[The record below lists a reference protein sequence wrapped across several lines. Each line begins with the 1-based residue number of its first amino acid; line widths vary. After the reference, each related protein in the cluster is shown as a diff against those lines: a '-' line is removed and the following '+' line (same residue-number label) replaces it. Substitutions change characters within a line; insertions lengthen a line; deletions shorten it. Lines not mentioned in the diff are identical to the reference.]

1 VLSGNRTGEEEK
13 LKITFVEWLYNRTL
27 WTVIEPSP
35 TALEPSPKRT
45 TMLLPRKDEHV
56 SFKNQLYKVVLVT
69 HSFDAN
75 LQYSAQ
81 IEVEAISPAR

>member
-1 VLSGNRTGEEEK
+1 MLSGNRTDEEEK

-27 WTVIEPSP
+27 WTVIEP
-35 TALEPSPKRT
+35 

-75 LQYSAQ
+75 LQYIAK